1 MARRDLR
8 QVSFA
13 DGLVNQRA
21 GRNSWMDEI
30 DKLIDWSAVVKLLD
44 GIYGSDEGRPSY
56 PLLTYVK
63 LLLLQQWYG
72 LSDPGLEEAVD
83 DRLSFRRFADLA
95 LPPGVGG
102 ARAGRGAVRGD
113 QPPARC
119 PRADCPPGHADRRDT
134 ASGLGQAAVG
144 ERRHGQRARRRG
156 RLDEEERQEPLRL

>member
-44 GIYGSDEGRPSY
+44 RIYESDEGRPSY
-56 PLLTYVK
+56 PLLSYVK
-63 LLLLQQWYG
+63 LLRLQQWRG
-72 LSDPGLEEAVD
+72 LSDPGQEEAVD
-83 DRLSFRRFADLA
+83 DRLSFRRFAGLPLDSTILA

-102 ARAGRGAVRGD
+102 ARTGRGAVRGD

-119 PRADCPPGHADRRDT
+119 PRADCPQGHA
-134 ASGLGQAAVG
+134 
-144 ERRHGQRARRRG
+144 
-156 RLDEEERQEPLRL
+156 

>member
-56 PLLTYVK
+56 PLLPYVK

-83 DRLSFRRFADLA
+83 DRLSFRRFAG
-95 LPPGVGG
+95 LPLETSG
-102 ARAGRGAVRGD
+102 AANNATHAIGRDKLV
-113 QPPARC
+113 
-119 PRADCPPGHADRRDT
+119 
-134 ASGLGQAAVG
+134 
-144 ERRHGQRARRRG
+144 
-156 RLDEEERQEPLRL
+156 

>member
-1 MARRDLR
+1 MARRYLR

-44 GIYGSDEGRPSY
+44 WDLWQRRGPAVLSAFDLCEAAASAAVVRVVRPGSGGGGGRSAVVS
-56 PLLTYVK
+56 PLRR
-63 LLLLQQWYG
+63 
-72 LSDPGLEEAVD
+72 SAVGRECARPFD
-83 DRLSFRRFADLA
+83 DLA

-102 ARAGRGAVRGD
+102 ARTGRGAVRGD

-119 PRADCPPGHADRRDT
+119 PRAD
-134 ASGLGQAAVG
+134 
-144 ERRHGQRARRRG
+144 RA
-156 RLDEEERQEPLRL
+156 P

>member
-44 GIYGSDEGRPSY
+44 RFYGSDEGRPSY

-72 LSDPGLEEAVD
+72 CPTRVWRRRWTIGC
-83 DRLSFRRFADLA
+83 RFAA
-95 LPPGVGG
+95 SPVCRWTRVCPTIRRSG
-102 ARAGRGAVRGD
+102 AS
-113 QPPARC
+113 ARSWQRTGW
-119 PRADCPPGHADRRDT
+119 PRRCSRRST
-134 ASGLGQAAVG
+134 ASSMPAG
-144 ERRHGQRARRRG
+144 
-156 RLDEEERQEPLRL
+156 

>member
-30 DKLIDWSAVVKLLD
+30 DKLIDWSAVVKVLD
-44 GIYGSDEGRPSY
+44 GILWQRRGPAVLSAFDLCEAVAPAAVVWVVRPGSGGGGGRPAVVS
-56 PLLTYVK
+56 PLCR
-63 LLLLQQWYG
+63 
-72 LSDPGLEEAVD
+72 SAVGRERSRPFD
-83 DRLSFRRFADLA
+83 DLA

-134 ASGLGQAAVG
+134 ASGL
-144 ERRHGQRARRRG
+144 
-156 RLDEEERQEPLRL
+156 